1 MLQLT
6 DKKNRLVSYF
16 FLLLVLSTTSIKFL
30 EKNTYFI
37 KKNNFT
43 IEGLTGAENAKILEE
58 LNDLFYRNIF
68 TLNKEE
74 INEIIYKY
82 NIIEQ
87 FTVKKIYP
95 KGLNIKIKPTK
106 FVAKL
111 SSGNQLLIG
120 ANGKLISR
128 NINNESLPFMFG
140 EFNTNK
146 FLNFKKKVENSKFK
160 FSEFKTL
167 YYFPSNRWDVLTNKN
182 ILIKLPQKNLLQ
194 SLNLAYRIINNKQ
207 LINENIVDLRVTNHL
222 IVK

>member
-1 MLQLT
+1 
-6 DKKNRLVSYF
+6 
-16 FLLLVLSTTSIKFL
+16 
-30 EKNTYFI
+30 
-37 KKNNFT
+37 
-43 IEGLTGAENAKILEE
+43 
-58 LNDLFYRNIF
+58 
-68 TLNKEE
+68 
-74 INEIIYKY
+74 
-82 NIIEQ
+82 
-87 FTVKKIYP
+87 
-95 KGLNIKIKPTK
+95 
-106 FVAKL
+106 
-111 SSGNQLLIG
+111 
-120 ANGKLISR
+120 
-128 NINNESLPFMFG
+128 MFG